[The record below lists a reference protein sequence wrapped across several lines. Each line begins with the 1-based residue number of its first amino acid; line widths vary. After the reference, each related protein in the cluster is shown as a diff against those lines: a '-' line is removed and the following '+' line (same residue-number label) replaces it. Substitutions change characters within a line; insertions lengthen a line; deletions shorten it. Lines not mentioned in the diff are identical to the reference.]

1 MYSAPDKH
9 IRLEY
14 CVHDNHLHIADITD
28 PRYEGSPALINK
40 IQDTVACDFVPYAYR
55 MMAKYNYNLPYA
67 KMKELFTQW
76 LAKYMAKKK
85 KWPVISEYYKLL
97 YDEAGRTF
105 IIKDTRDPEINSRI
119 WTLIANRVHVDTI
132 TEFTENARYVFY
144 DHRDYYPDAAAVR
157 YALQM
162 WIAHHAEAAP

>member
-1 MYSAPDKH
+1 MYCAPDKH

-14 CVHDNHLHIADITD
+14 CVHDSHLHIADITD

-55 MMAKYNYNLPYA
+55 MMAKYNYKLPYA

-76 LAKYMAKKK
+76 LAKYMMRKK

-97 YDEAGRTF
+97 YNERERCFKIRNQKEDN
-105 IIKDTRDPEINSRI
+105 INSSWR
-119 WTLIANRVHVDTI
+119 LIANRVHLDTI
-132 TEFTENARYVFY
+132 MEFIENAQYVFY
-144 DHRDYYPDAAAVR
+144 DHTAYYPDAAAVR

-162 WIAHHAEAAP
+162 WIAHHAEQSI